1 MENVKVEYS
10 SFYLE
15 AMQEIKKAH
24 DALINNRFQEA
35 YDHCQN
41 ATVEI
46 RLMGTAVKSWIPVKE
61 H

>member
-1 MENVKVEYS
+1 VEYS